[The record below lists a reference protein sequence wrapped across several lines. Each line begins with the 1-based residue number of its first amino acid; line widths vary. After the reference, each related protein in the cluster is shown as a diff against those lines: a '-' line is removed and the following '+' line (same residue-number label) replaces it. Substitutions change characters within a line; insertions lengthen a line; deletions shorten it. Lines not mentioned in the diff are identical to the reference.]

1 MVADDPNNA
10 YADNDDKLRNG
21 PCHETFA
28 LLEGCR
34 KAKNVQRATN
44 ALTSDV
50 TRPTLVVAPPA
61 KSNEERAGAATT
73 SGSLMKK
80 SSLVLFGA

>member
-44 ALTSDV
+44 ALTYCVSETDLLI
-50 TRPTLVVAPPA
+50 RCIRRHPA
-61 KSNEERAGAATT
+61 YFGGGAA
-73 SGSLMKK
+73 GKK
-80 SSLVLFGA
+80 